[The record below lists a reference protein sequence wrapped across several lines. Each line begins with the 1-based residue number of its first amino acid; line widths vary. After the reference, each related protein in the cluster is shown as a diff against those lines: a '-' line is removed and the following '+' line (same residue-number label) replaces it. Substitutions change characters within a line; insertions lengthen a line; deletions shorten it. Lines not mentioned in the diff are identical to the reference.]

1 MYIPD
6 IDNDELPCASV
17 GDMGTLTNKIIIILQ
32 LSDKLY
38 LIKPD
43 LMFLL

>member
-1 MYIPD
+1 M
-6 IDNDELPCASV
+6 DNDEQSCALV
-17 GDMGTLTNKIIIILQ
+17 GGMGTLTNKIIIILQ
-32 LSDKLY
+32 LSDKFY